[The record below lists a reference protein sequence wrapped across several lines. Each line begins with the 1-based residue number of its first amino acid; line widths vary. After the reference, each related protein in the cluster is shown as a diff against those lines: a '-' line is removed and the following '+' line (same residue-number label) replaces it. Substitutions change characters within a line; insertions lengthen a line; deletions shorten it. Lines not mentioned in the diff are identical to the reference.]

1 MNHNFAELTDRS
13 IQLSP
18 DLVITEDVIEHVA
31 SSFKNSPKIASGS
44 DIRYAN
50 NLSAIMNSNSQ
61 LTGRNSKVGSGSMSF
76 MNS

>member
-31 SSFKNSPKIASGS
+31 SSLKNSPKIASGS